1 MEYLKIEQWSFTS
14 DSMEDWK
21 KNDKHRWDITVN
33 GIINDSKCEKN
44 LSFLIKKKIVDCFCH
59 THNSNHKV
67 DSQVKIPS
75 FQRIPTQNQFSSAR

>member
-1 MEYLKIEQWSFTS
+1 MEYLNS
-14 DSMEDWK
+14 DPLLQILWK
-21 KNDKHRWDITVN
+21 TEKRIINIDEIYTVN

-44 LSFLIKKKIVDCFCH
+44 LSFLIKKKKIVDCFCH

>member
-44 LSFLIKKKIVDCFCH
+44 LSFLIKKKKKRLWTASVTH
-59 THNSNHKV
+59 T
-67 DSQVKIPS
+67 
-75 FQRIPTQNQFSSAR
+75 TQIIKLILK